1 MEHNHVAN
9 TITKQLGE
17 RVKSLRKEKELTQEE
32 LAGKSGISLKYIQ
45 RIEGKKPPN
54 LGIVKLQEL
63 AKGFGIEPWQL
74 LKF

>member
-1 MEHNHVAN
+1 VEKDIA
-9 TITKQLGE
+9 KQLGK
-17 RVKSLRKEKELTQEE
+17 RVRELRANKKLTQEE
-32 LAGKSGISLKYIQ
+32 LAGESGISLKYIQ

-54 LGIVKLQEL
+54 LGIVKVQEL